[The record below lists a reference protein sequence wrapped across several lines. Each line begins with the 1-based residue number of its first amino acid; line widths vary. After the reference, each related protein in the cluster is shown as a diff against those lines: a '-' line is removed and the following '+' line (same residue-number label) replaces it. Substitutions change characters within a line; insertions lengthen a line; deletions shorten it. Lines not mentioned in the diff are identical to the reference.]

1 MAPPPPRA
9 EAAGTATGRGVFAVA
24 AGCFLGI
31 ALLKLGNPVLL
42 DAGTMYPPPAG
53 LGEVISEPWPMSWG
67 YVMLAVLA
75 VAGLF
80 VVRKPAANPAW
91 MLWMPALWLGWQ
103 LLASARTID
112 PPLTR
117 LTIAHFVASTA
128 CFYLGLCSAGGAGS
142 GLRRVRPGLVAG
154 LLVVLAAGIHQHHG
168 GFESN
173 RRFFEENEM
182 SGWTNVPPAEVRQL
196 EMTRMLVRKPDGS
209 LTVNPAVE
217 HKLASGRI
225 FGTLVYP
232 NALAG
237 VILLLLPLALV
248 STRDWTRRLGN
259 VPHGALVGSVAYVG
273 IACLYWSGSK
283 SGWLVALALG
293 VLTLLRLPLAKTL
306 KVGLATLLIISGAA
320 GLAIK
325 YRDYFS
331 RGATSAAA
339 RLDYWTAAWENAAKH
354 PVLGSGPGTFFAVYK
369 VTKKPE
375 SEMAR
380 LAHNDYLQQAS
391 DSGWPGCLAY
401 CLFIG
406 GSIVL
411 LARRTARDDLT
422 FAVWLGLAGW
432 AMQGIVE
439 FGLYIPASAW
449 TAFLL
454 LGCLWREQP
463 ALDSTPET
471 AAASLTRA

>member
-168 GFESN
+168 GFQSN

-331 RGATSAAA
+331 RGRPAQPPGWIIGPLLGRTPRSIRCSAPGREPFSPSTRLPRSPSPRWRDSLTTTTSS
-339 RLDYWTAAWENAAKH
+339 RR
-354 PVLGSGPGTFFAVYK
+354 
-369 VTKKPE
+369 VT
-375 SEMAR
+375 R
-380 LAHNDYLQQAS
+380 DGRDAS
-391 DSGWPGCLAY
+391 P
-401 CLFIG
+401 
-406 GSIVL
+406 
-411 LARRTARDDLT
+411 
-422 FAVWLGLAGW
+422 
-432 AMQGIVE
+432 
-439 FGLYIPASAW
+439 
-449 TAFLL
+449 TAFSSEAPSCCSP
-454 LGCLWREQP
+454 GAP
-463 ALDSTPET
+463 HGMT
-471 AAASLTRA
+471 